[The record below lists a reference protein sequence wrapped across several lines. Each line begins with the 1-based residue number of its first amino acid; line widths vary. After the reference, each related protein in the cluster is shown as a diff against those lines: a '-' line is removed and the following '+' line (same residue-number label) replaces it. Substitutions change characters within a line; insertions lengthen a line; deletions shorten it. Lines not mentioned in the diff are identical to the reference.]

1 MQASFERTSWFPI
14 MLRLEGARVLVVG
27 GGNVAANK
35 VQLLVPTGALV
46 EILSP
51 TLSPELERLVGAGK
65 AQATRQD
72 ATVENLTARLPG
84 CRMVYLATSN
94 SQLNATL
101 SALCQSMNIPVCA
114 VDAPDVS
121 SFITPAMTTRGA
133 VQIAVSTGGAAPV
146 LARRLRAKIE
156 EIMPAGL
163 HLLAAFMQHSR
174 LALRKQ
180 VPDPAIRRRVWER
193 FLDGVGG
200 SLAMAGDS
208 QAAQQELDRILRE
221 GHAKTGEVW
230 LVGAGPGNP
239 DLLTLA
245 ALRLMQDADSVL
257 YDNLVGPDV
266 LNYVRRDAERVF
278 VGKQTNNH
286 TLPQGGIN
294 AELIR
299 RAKAG
304 ERVLRLKGGDPFIF
318 GRGGEEIEALVDAGV
333 PFRVIPGISA
343 ANGCAAYAGIPLT
356 HRDCAQAC
364 LFITG
369 HARADG
375 TLNLA
380 WETIALKSQ
389 TIVIY
394 MGLTLVNQLCVRLI
408 EHGLPADWPAAIV
421 ERGTLPNQRVLS
433 GTLSTLPQLV
443 ADHRITSPALVIVGE
458 VVKHR
463 VVSAPT

>member
-14 MLRLEGARVLVVG
+14 MLRLEGARVLVAG

-35 VQLLVPTGALV
+35 VQLLVPTGARV

-51 TLSPELERLVGAGK
+51 TLTPELERLVAQGK
-65 AQATRQD
+65 AHVTRQD

-84 CRMVYLATSN
+84 CRLVYLATSN
-94 SQLNATL
+94 RELNATL

-114 VDAPDVS
+114 VDAPEVS
-121 SFITPAMTTRGA
+121 SFITPALTTRGA

-163 HLLAAFMQHSR
+163 HRLAAFMQHSR
-174 LALRKQ
+174 EALRTQ
-180 VPDPAIRRRVWER
+180 VPDSAIRRRIWER
-193 FLDGVGG
+193 FLDGTGG
-200 SLAMAGDS
+200 PLAMSGET
-208 QAAQQELDRILRE
+208 QAAQQELDRILSE
-221 GHAKTGEVW
+221 GSAKTGEVW

-257 YDNLVGPDV
+257 YDNLVGPDI
-266 LNYVRRDAERVF
+266 LNYVRRDAERIF

-286 TLPQGGIN
+286 TLPQEGIN

-318 GRGGEEIEALVDAGV
+318 GRGGEEIESLVAAGV
-333 PFRVIPGISA
+333 PFRIIPGISA

-364 LFITG
+364 VFITG

-380 WETIALKSQ
+380 WETIALRSQ
-389 TIVIY
+389 TIVVY
-394 MGLTLVNQLCVRLI
+394 MGLTLIDQLCARLI
-408 EHGLPADWPAAIV
+408 EHGLPTDWPAAIV
-421 ERGTLPNQRVLS
+421 ERGTLPRQRVLT
-433 GTLSTLPQLV
+433 GTLSTLPQQV
-443 ADHRITSPALVIVGE
+443 AENHVTSPALVIVGE
-458 VVKHR
+458 VVRHR
-463 VVSAPT
+463 VLSPTT